1 VHLTDEQREA
11 GCIGNRDGT
20 FVSVRVPS
28 VKASWLA
35 CVLLLWMPA
44 STAAAEWQFKPFFAA
59 SFAGNTTLIDVDF
72 AAGNVHPTVGVGAVL
87 IGEIVGVE
95 VDFGASPGFFS
106 ADGNS
111 STSGNPLVR
120 SSSVTTWTGNVVI
133 AVPQRLTQYTLRPYL
148 VGGGGIMHARSE
160 GVFNPLPVAS
170 TLPAL
175 DIGGG
180 VTGFLTRRLGL
191 NWDVRYF
198 RSLGGGNSDKGL
210 SFGPERLSFWR
221 ASMALAIRR

>member
-1 VHLTDEQREA
+1 MLGKGPE
-11 GCIGNRDGT
+11 GNKGPLFSFR
-20 FVSVRVPS
+20 VRS

-35 CVLLLWMPA
+35 CVLFLSMPTA
-44 STAAAEWQFKPFFAA
+44 TAAAEWQFKPFFAA
-59 SFAGNTTLIDVDF
+59 AFAGDTTLIDLDF
-72 AAGNVHPTVGVGAVL
+72 AAGNVHPTVGVGAL
-87 IGEIVGVE
+87 WIGEILGVE
-95 VDFGASPGFFS
+95 ADFGASPGFFS
-106 ADGNS
+106 AGGNS
-111 STSGNPLVR
+111 SASGSSLVR

-133 AVPQRLTQYTLRPYL
+133 AMPQHLTQYTLRPYL
-148 VGGGGIMHARSE
+148 VGGGGLMHARSE

-170 TLPAL
+170 TLPAM

-180 VTGFLTRRLGL
+180 VTGFLTRRFGV

-198 RSLGGGNSDKGL
+198 RSLGGGNPDKGL